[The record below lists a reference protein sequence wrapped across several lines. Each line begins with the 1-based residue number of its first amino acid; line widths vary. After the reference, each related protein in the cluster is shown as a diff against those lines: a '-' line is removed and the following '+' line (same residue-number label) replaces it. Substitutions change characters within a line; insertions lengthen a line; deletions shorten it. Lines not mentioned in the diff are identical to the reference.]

1 MRKNNWPH
9 VSFKNKKTY
18 MTFRKPLTKAL
29 ATITPVE
36 SKGNK
41 PFQMTM
47 EHFLDVLVYY
57 HLEIPNSGLH
67 LLQELEQDSFAREI
81 IAPPKG
87 IKKSSFFEA
96 MHYRSLEFFTQVFIA
111 LSAKA
116 AVILPKE
123 HADLGNLVAIDGS
136 LIDAVLSMTWAD
148 YRNNS
153 KKAKAHIGFDLNRSI
168 PTGLTLTS
176 GKGDERKEVKHLI
189 SPGQT
194 GVTDRYYQCHKY
206 FDSWQAQGIHFV
218 CRIREHTR
226 KTVIRENSLIP
237 GSIVFYDAIVIL
249 GSTDKNITL
258 KPVRVVGYRIVNKTY
273 LIATD
278 RFDLSAE
285 QIASIFL
292 LRWKIE
298 IFFGWWKRH
307 LKVYH
312 LLARSQHALMI
323 QLLAGLITYL
333 LLAIYCQ
340 EQFKDK
346 VSIRR
351 VRQLRIAIR
360 NEAGSFITVPFL
372 PYFRK
377 YLSLKQSYAK
387 T

>member
-1 MRKNNWPH
+1 MRKNIWPR
-9 VSFKNKKTY
+9 VSFKNRKTY
-18 MTFRKPLTKAL
+18 MTFRKPLTKVL
-29 ATITPVE
+29 ASIPVVE
-36 SKGNK
+36 SKGNRSFK
-41 PFQMTM
+41 MTM
-47 EHFLDVLVYY
+47 EHFLDALVYY
-57 HLEIPNSGLH
+57 HLEIPSSGLH
-67 LLQELEQDSFAREI
+67 LLQELEQDLFAREM
-81 IAPPKG
+81 IAPREG

-96 MHYRSLEFFTQVFIA
+96 MHYRNLDFFTQVFIA
-111 LSAKA
+111 LSAQA
-116 AVILPKE
+116 AIVLPKE

-136 LIDAVLSMTWAD
+136 LIDAVFSMTWAD
-148 YRNNS
+148 YRKNS

-194 GVTDRYYQCHKY
+194 GVTDRYYQCHKE

-218 CRIREHTR
+218 CRIREDTC
-226 KTVIRENSLIP
+226 KTVIKLNPLIS
-237 GSIVFYDAIVIL
+237 GSIVFYDAVVIL
-249 GSTDKNITL
+249 GSSDKNITL
-258 KPVRVVGYRIVNKTY
+258 KPVRVVAYRIVNKTY
-273 LIATD
+273 WIATD
-278 RFDLSAE
+278 RFDLSAD
-285 QIASIFL
+285 QIAAIFL

-312 LLARSQHALMI
+312 LLARSKHALMI

-346 VSIRR
+346 VSIQR

-360 NEAGSFITVPFL
+360 NETGSFLPVPFL
-372 PYFRK
+372 PFNRK
-377 YLSLKQSYAK
+377 FLSLKQSYAK